1 MYSLN
6 LYSRQLSQ
14 KLLNC
19 PQVIGTYFL
28 KNDFHSL
35 QAIINITKFYK
46 IGVCYVDEDF
56 WFRYHVGLEK
66 ITLNWNNT
74 LLKAIQYLVSIIKKT
89 RFIHYETS
97 KDSNKHFR
105 STLINITRL
114 ILLLLSVL
122 NILKARAMF
131 YVHLNNLKMYQ
142 IQCFLHNTPHWV

>member
-1 MYSLN
+1 M
-6 LYSRQLSQ
+6 
-14 KLLNC
+14 
-19 PQVIGTYFL
+19 
-28 KNDFHSL
+28 
-35 QAIINITKFYK
+35 
-46 IGVCYVDEDF
+46 
-56 WFRYHVGLEK
+56 GLEK

-131 YVHLNNLKMYQ
+131 YVYLNNLKMYQ
-142 IQCFLHNTPHWV
+142 IQCFLHNTPH